1 MINFKTIHDFTR
13 GLLKIIIETF
23 ILCVVLCA
31 FVIITTL
38 AIHNWDLV
46 THQYFKEDTTAH
58 QLIYQPLVYNAYDL
72 NDVKDSCN
80 STNCKITLNKVNYRN
95 IKDDK
100 MNELSYNTLNATD
113 KTYPE
118 SNSVIFDEIID
129 TTANTISYFSA
140 IIALFALLAGFAM
153 FKYYKKYLTT
163 EDRIRE
169 LDKSVLDNALITMHA
184 VPFVEATQ
192 ITSSKHLDAIYY
204 ISRLVKNK
212 EIDVESNPK
221 YAPLLLCQGLQKYFI
236 KRYEDAIIV
245 LKKAEK
251 LLSDKSPYKQ
261 IVSFHLARTYKQFA
275 YDVYMNNA
283 QKSKNQLKKAENYL
297 DKASYYVQYSPSWLQ
312 NSLELSILEIRYY
325 YHRKLDEDA
334 REKDEKG
341 IKEKIHDMMKNE
353 SGLRFSFDR
362 MTALPLYLELK
373 GAQSR
378 GIIEKDTKDTRI
390 GEDFITYMESRIS
403 GESGEN
409 LMASWYFSMARVCNI
424 IKDYNKSKLYCDL
437 AETYYH
443 TLQNRKN
450 IQTLFTYDCLAEVDK
465 NHFKKQLCEL
475 KKELGG
481 CLDEDSDSIAEESGV
496 QAQYK
501 WIRKVI
507 CFVPNRIKTIIH
519 KLVKS

>member
-1 MINFKTIHDFTR
+1 MINFKTIHDFT
-13 GLLKIIIETF
+13 KIIIETF

-31 FVIITTL
+31 FVIIATL
-38 AIHNWDLV
+38 AFNNRDLV
-46 THQYFKEDTTAH
+46 THQYYKEDTTAH
-58 QLIYQPLVYNAYDL
+58 QLIYQPLVYNAFDL
-72 NDVKDSCN
+72 NEVKDSCN
-80 STNCKITLNKVNYRN
+80 STDYEITSNKVHYRN
-95 IKDDK
+95 IRDDK
-100 MNELSYNTLNATD
+100 MNGLSYNTFNATD

-192 ITSSKHLDAIYY
+192 ITSSKHLNAIYY

-221 YAPLLLCQGLQKYFI
+221 YAPLLLCQGLEKYFI

-275 YDVYMNNA
+275 YDVYMNNG

-325 YHRKLDEDA
+325 SHRKLNEDA
-334 REKDEKG
+334 RKKDEKG

-373 GAQSR
+373 GAHSR
-378 GIIEKDTKDTRI
+378 GIIEKDARI

-465 NHFKKQLCEL
+465 NQFKKQLSEL

-481 CLDEDSDSIAEESGV
+481 CLAEESDSIAEESDSIAEESGEL
-496 QAQYK
+496 AQYMY
-501 WIRKVI
+501 
-507 CFVPNRIKTIIH
+507 
-519 KLVKS
+519 